1 MLWGGILF
9 APSTVYLKIY
19 FTVNLLWWKRKQA
32 AMVKSPAS
40 NFVWD
45 LQGEF
50 ELNLVRF
57 GRNFREGSRVSCAS
71 RTGAS
76 VELVVHWS
84 PTVGVVV
91 GVLSLI
97 LQIPDLAYIKY
108 NIKAHLNQV
117 GF

>member
-32 AMVKSPAS
+32 AMGKSPAS
-40 NFVWD
+40 NFVWE

-50 ELNLVRF
+50 ELNLRRF
-57 GRNFREGSRVSCAS
+57 WRNFGKLFRISCAS
-71 RTGAS
+71 RTFAS

-84 PTVGVVV
+84 PMVGVVV
-91 GVLSLI
+91 GVLSLG